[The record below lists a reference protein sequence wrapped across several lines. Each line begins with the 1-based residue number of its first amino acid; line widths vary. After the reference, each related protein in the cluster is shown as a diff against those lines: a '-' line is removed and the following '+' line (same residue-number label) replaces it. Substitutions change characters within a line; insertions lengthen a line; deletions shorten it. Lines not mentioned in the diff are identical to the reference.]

1 MKVYFYY
8 YTFYLFHLCLNSS
21 IIAICLYIM
30 IQINVKDEQC
40 NTEENQTILLYEES

>member
-8 YTFYLFHLCLNSS
+8 YKFYLFHLCLNSS

-40 NTEENQTILLYEES
+40 NRGKSNNITV